1 MSLCLSTASA
11 KRTLQAD
18 AAANLSAHFL
28 QSGDP
33 KREASS
39 ESEALIKWAEVH

>member
-1 MSLCLSTASA
+1 MGCESLCFPP
-11 KRTLQAD
+11 RNLQAD